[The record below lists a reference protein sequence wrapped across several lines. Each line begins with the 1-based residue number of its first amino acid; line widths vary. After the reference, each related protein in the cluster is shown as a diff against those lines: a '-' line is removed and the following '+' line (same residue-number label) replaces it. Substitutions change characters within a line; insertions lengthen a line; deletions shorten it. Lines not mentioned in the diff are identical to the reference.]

1 MNKWLPWLAG
11 ALGLAVLARSSSA
24 AAAAPKNGTTPKA
37 PSPRQTGLELDFL
50 LPESGRQSFKH
61 SFSEGES
68 VPMLAEMYYGS
79 AQWWPLISA
88 ANFNLILGDPSWSKP
103 GTPLVIWRNESITQA
118 EFDAAAKYAQ
128 TVSVAV

>member
-24 AAAAPKNGTTPKA
+24 SAAKPLPAKP

-50 LPESGRQSFKH
+50 LSDAGRASFEHK
-61 SFSEGES
+61 FTTGET

-79 AQWWPLISA
+79 SQWWPLVSA
-88 ANFNLILGDPSWSKP
+88 ANYSVILGDPSWSRP
-103 GTPLVIWRNESITQA
+103 GTVLKIWRNESITQA
-118 EFDAAAKYAQ
+118 EFDAASKYAQ